1 MNSNL
6 QLGPFVLRLQWMVII
21 LSMFVGYLV
30 VRYRLKRVTDLE
42 DRAKERII
50 ETIEKSIVI
59 ALMTWK
65 FSLLLFDPVRVAT
78 NPLSI
83 LYYSGGELGIG
94 LAIIVLLIYFYYH
107 SKKEHISVGVY
118 GDLIAVGFL
127 AGLGAYSLFALLG
140 NQLRVGV
147 YGSQIL
153 LAMLLYLLFLRKS
166 KQTAKLSDLN
176 QALIWFSLGQVFI
189 LFLSPLKQFFWWGF
203 SKAQFYFLIL
213 AAVCIIIE
221 FLRAKNRAD

>member
-21 LSMFVGYLV
+21 LSVLVGYLV

-65 FSLLLFDPVRVAT
+65 FSLLLFDPLRVVT

-83 LYYSGGELGIG
+83 LYYSGGELGIW

-107 SKKEHISVGVY
+107 SKKGHISVGVY

-153 LAMLLYLLFLRKS
+153 LAMLLYLLFLRES

-189 LFLSPLKQFFWWGF
+189 LFLSPLKQYFWWGF
-203 SKAQFYFLIL
+203 SKVQFYFLIL
-213 AAVCIIIE
+213 AAFCIIID

>member
-6 QLGPFVLRLQWMVII
+6 QVGPFVLRLQWMVSI
-21 LSMFVGYLV
+21 LSVFVGYLV

-107 SKKEHISVGVY
+107 SKKGHISVGVY

-176 QALIWFSLGQVFI
+176 QVLIWFSLGQVFI
-189 LFLSPLKQFFWWGF
+189 LFLSPSKQYFWWGF
-203 SKAQFYFLIL
+203 SKAQFYFLII
-213 AAVCIIIE
+213 ATFSIVID